1 MAAMVD
7 DEIFQDSTQME
18 EIANSIKGDSK
29 ELANIVEELYSLLD
43 DELGEDDDGK
53 KAWFGTKATVFL
65 QNINARYNDFINATK
80 NVDGIGQALQEIAKA
95 WSNFEKGD

>member
-7 DEIFQDSTQME
+7 NEIFQDSAQME

-43 DELGEDDDGK
+43 DELGEEDNGN
-53 KAWFGTKATVFL
+53 KAWFGTKAMVFL
-65 QNINARYNDFINATK
+65 QNIKAKYNDFINATK
-80 NVDGIGQALQEIAKA
+80 NVDGIGQALQEIAEA